1 MDSTNVTY
9 TSHRKKNNN
18 IKIIAIIIVVL
29 LITIGGIYMYSK
41 SGESTTTI
49 TPTPTVT
56 PIEEPTPTEKP
67 AIDKSSVKIQV
78 QNGTGTPGQAAAA
91 VEALTKAGYTADN
104 IKTGNAEEYN
114 HTTTTISAQKGFE
127 DAAEDVKKSLTDL
140 YKNVEIDSSN
150 LESSSEFNIV
160 IITGGNKYEEPTKA
174 ASSSPTIKPTS
185 ATTVTVIPTTSAT
198 TSPTVSPTTTATP
211 TPTP

>member
-1 MDSTNVTY
+1 MDSTNVPY
-9 TSHRKKNNN
+9 TSPRKKKNRTM
-18 IKIIAIIIVVL
+18 IIAIIVAVVL
-29 LITIGGIYMYSK
+29 IAVGGIFMWKK
-41 SGESTTTI
+41 SGESTSTI
-49 TPTPTVT
+49 TPTPTIAQ
-56 PIEEPTPTEKP
+56 IEEPTPTPTPK
-67 AIDKSSVKIQV
+67 IDKSTVKIQV

-160 IITGGNKYEEPTKA
+160 VITGGTKYEEPTKA
-174 ASSSPTIKPTS
+174 ASSSPAVKPTS
-185 ATTVTVIPTTSAT
+185 ATTVTVSPTVSAT
-198 TSPTVSPTTTATP
+198 TSPTVSPTTTSTP